1 MCILWHVSTTS
12 VVNRSLCFHFCVF
25 DLENNSPP
33 RAQAGGRHALVLPN
47 NRITLDGSRDCVP
60 PVDPG
65 RPEPSRGER
74 SAGCPRPTCHFV
86 HLVRLGCCK
95 EIPRMG
101 ELSGFHTRQT
111 FLPVLEPIKSKVKVL
126 SDSVRGESSPF
137 GSQVTAFSP
146 CPHVAERERGLC
158 RGVSSC
164 KDLNAVES
172 GPHPQELV

>member
-1 MCILWHVSTTS
+1 
-12 VVNRSLCFHFCVF
+12 
-25 DLENNSPP
+25 
-33 RAQAGGRHALVLPN
+33 
-47 NRITLDGSRDCVP
+47 
-60 PVDPG
+60 
-65 RPEPSRGER
+65 
-74 SAGCPRPTCHFV
+74 
-86 HLVRLGCCK
+86 
-95 EIPRMG
+95 MG

-164 KDLNAVES
+164 KDLKAVES